1 MSGGSSISQLDGST
15 LVLVMMMILAPDSF
29 LLLPPLPPA
38 APPPPS
44 SSSQAWCLY
53 IYITHWYDRGTH
65 VSYLCWA
72 QRVHFHQNSK
82 EWLLDIKLSETPLHW
97 WPTLIIHLASD
108 IALWVIVS
116 CYVMMLGYVMMLCDA
131 PAGSLASLQVYQV
144 SRWEIQIE
152 NSCKI
157 YWQFTITLTAAA
169 LWPEYKWYLMT
180 RGYQSY
186 RWCRI
191 HLSSSPRISRIW
203 THICTMG
210 IWLPT
215 QASLHG
221 SSKYI
226 YY

>member
-1 MSGGSSISQLDGST
+1 MLT
-15 LVLVMMMILAPDSF
+15 PDSF
-29 LLLPPLPPA
+29 LLLPPA
-38 APPPPS
+38 S
-44 SSSQAWCLY
+44 SCCTATPILLQSCSWCLF
-53 IYITHWYDRGTH
+53 IYITHCTH

-72 QRVHFHQNSK
+72 QRAEK
-82 EWLLDIKLSETPLHW
+82 EWVLDNKLLETPLNL

-116 CYVMMLGYVMMLCDA
+116 CYYVMMPGYVMMLCDA

-180 RGYQSY
+180 RGYQE
-186 RWCRI
+186 
-191 HLSSSPRISRIW
+191 LSL
-203 THICTMG
+203 M
-210 IWLPT
+210 
-215 QASLHG
+215 
-221 SSKYI
+221 
-226 YY
+226 